1 TIEAFFLNMGEN
13 TFNPLLLNQQNL
25 KFFLNELLIAE
36 QTKMNTVK
44 KVGMVNRGVNP
55 F

>member
-1 TIEAFFLNMGEN
+1 
-13 TFNPLLLNQQNL
+13 
-25 KFFLNELLIAE
+25 LIAE